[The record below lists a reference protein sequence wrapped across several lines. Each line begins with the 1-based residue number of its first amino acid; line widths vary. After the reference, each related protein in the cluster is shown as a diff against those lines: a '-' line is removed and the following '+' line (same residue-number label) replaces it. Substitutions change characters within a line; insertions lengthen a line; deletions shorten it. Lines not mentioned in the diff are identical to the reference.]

1 MRLKMNKITDTSWIE
16 EDGVFNYDSIPT
28 LMMLENF
35 TLDPKAAIAAD
46 TIEDICME
54 YALILTDV
62 NVTINPP
69 SPNTLQLDGS
79 QSQSDVLND
88 SFFMDT
94 EDVDISMSDEDHDRY
109 CIWYFVFFGST
120 NISYNTDIR
129 SKTKGI
135 VRNKSNK
142 ARWAD
147 KINDEL
153 YQLQKKGFISLDKSN
168 KRKSKITICTFDTF
182 DEQKKKDILDI
193 IFTLLTNKELLTSA
207 PFTKVV
213 DGAFNLACYTLK
225 SKSNWKIFKKDLI
238 AYCEDKELNRDVWN
252 AWIESAETILGDSIQ
267 DSETSTQESNEETD
281 TQESNVQLYPAFNGT
296 SPPNKKRKTENNQL

>member
-1 MRLKMNKITDTSWIE
+1 
-16 EDGVFNYDSIPT
+16 
-28 LMMLENF
+28 MMLENF

-46 TIEDICME
+46 TIEDICM
-54 YALILTDV
+54 D
-62 NVTINPP
+62 
-69 SPNTLQLDGS
+69 PNTLQLDGS

-109 CIWYFVFFGST
+109 CIW
-120 NISYNTDIR
+120 

-267 DSETSTQESNEETD
+267 DSETS
-281 TQESNVQLYPAFNGT
+281 
-296 SPPNKKRKTENNQL
+296 